1 MQVLLCSKQ
10 MVMQWPAFCAFYQ
23 DEKKQEA
30 EGTQTDGS
38 APSDCVGGDNKM
50 KEDVSDSAPSDCVG
64 GDNKMKED
72 GSGAPLR
79 PTAAKSKAA
88 PKNQKLRKDV
98 DPVKPKKRMKL
109 FPKNMTLLQ
118 VEKSLHS
125 VKPSGL

>member
-1 MQVLLCSKQ
+1 

-98 DPVKPKKRMKL
+98 DPVKPKKRVKL

>member
-1 MQVLLCSKQ
+1 

-30 EGTQTDGS
+30 EGTQTDG
-38 APSDCVGGDNKM
+38 
-50 KEDVSDSAPSDCVG
+50 SAPSDCVG

-98 DPVKPKKRMKL
+98 DPVKPKKRVKL